1 MGGLCS
7 CLGGRCLEEEEEIP
21 SEIEHTPSKEVFCHR
36 PLYHLSTDPLPPGE
50 HPINWEKSSARVFAQ
65 RIKDCEPMISAV
77 QKHADWIA
85 SLKGHLADRTSSGET
100 SSVKEA
106 TGVQKRDFK
115 KEVAGMFG
123 VMSPEAAA
131 ALYWKNASL
140 KSGTYSG
147 VIPLLKNYHS
157 VEKLTLFSLLWL
169 ESNPSVTFLLEMRFG
184 QFGVIKM
191 KSLVNTCGHPL

>member
-1 MGGLCS
+1 
-7 CLGGRCLEEEEEIP
+7 
-21 SEIEHTPSKEVFCHR
+21 
-36 PLYHLSTDPLPPGE
+36 
-50 HPINWEKSSARVFAQ
+50 
-65 RIKDCEPMISAV
+65 MISAV

-85 SLKGHLADRTSSGET
+85 TLKGHLADRTSSGET